1 MKKLLLIVQ
10 FILLLTGHSYAQTVK
25 LSLQNANTNTNVNG
39 AVINKGDEFLVT
51 VMGDGNGNTST
62 RALYFDFEYQ
72 NTAFQLMTVNHT
84 GTGGNGGIIPY
95 GSEITMSYQDYPGY
109 SYYKTNQNTTDN
121 GNTNYYNSQYSYT
134 QGGSKSILRVYLNW
148 AVAQGGLG
156 TDRLLV
162 LKFKLKTDAPGYA
175 WNPIAMNF
183 AAAFNQNGTSG
194 STLMTTPLT
203 SVIMLDPT
211 ATKYVNASIDYNGN
225 VDVQSLHR
233 IAFTDSVT
241 NQTYLVDALSDG
253 TIPVDQTQ
261 LQPNTVYH
269 VRTLFNMDG
278 VKDLSAAAVT
288 VSDYTTAQAEFVTQ
302 NLDGTFKNQNII
314 TGAGYYA
321 ADVNYNKMLDGGDL
335 VRLFAQITGV
345 ESLVTLPNNYSPGT
359 DMYMSVPTFTEAEFN
374 GLTATNW
381 KNLTKNYVRFKT
393 GNIGENLP
401 LKLKFVIPGDI
412 NRSHSSQVII
422 GNSVATNAV
431 PSLNK
436 NLSKT
441 QTANLLINTPQ
452 FIPSIDVTIQGKT
465 VTTNSFEIPV
475 KIDTK
480 ASNVAALQFEFVY
493 DPTKVKFVALLN
505 DLPNSWYT
513 FVDNKEGKVRF
524 GALDKELKTPVTGEL
539 TPFKLKFETIG
550 NGADIN
556 SVIRVSPNMDASSK
570 TGYQLGIN
578 LNLDVIKL
586 TGINNF

>member
-10 FILLLTGHSYAQTVK
+10 FFALLTGHSYAQTVK
-25 LSLQNANTNTNVNG
+25 LSLQNANTNTNING
-39 AVINKGDEFLVT
+39 GAINKGDEFLVT
-51 VMGDGNGNTST
+51 VMADGNGNTST

-72 NTAFQLMTVNHT
+72 NTAFQLISVNHT

-95 GSEITMSYQDYPGY
+95 GSQITMSYQDYPGY
-109 SYYKTNQNTTDN
+109 SYYKTAQNTTDN
-121 GNTNYYNSQYSYT
+121 GNTNYNYCQYNYT
-134 QGGSKSILRVYLNW
+134 QGGPKSILRVYLNW
-148 AVAQGGLG
+148 SIAQGGLG

-183 AAAFNQNGTSG
+183 AAAFNQDGTSG

-211 ATKYVNASIDYNGN
+211 ATKYVSPTIDYNAN
-225 VDVQSLHR
+225 VDALSLHR
-233 IAFTDSVT
+233 IAFTDSAANT
-241 NQTYLVDALSDG
+241 TYLVDALSDG

-261 LQPNTVYH
+261 FKPNTVYH
-269 VRTLFNMDG
+269 VRTLFNMDSI
-278 VKDLSAAAVT
+278 KDLQSAAVS

-302 NLDGTFKNQNII
+302 NLDGTLKNQNII

-321 ADVNYNKMLDGGDL
+321 ADVNNNHVFDGGDL
-335 VRLFAQITGV
+335 VKLYAQVTGV
-345 ESLVTLPNNYSPGT
+345 DNLFVMPSNYAAGT
-359 DMYMSVPTFTEAEFN
+359 DMYASVPTFTESDFN
-374 GLTATNW
+374 GLSAASW
-381 KNLTKNYVRFKT
+381 KNVSNNYVRFKT
-393 GNIGENLP
+393 TSIGANLP

-412 NRSHSSQVII
+412 NRSHSSQVVI
-422 GNSVATNAV
+422 GNTIATNAV
-431 PSLNK
+431 PSLKK
-436 NLSKT
+436 NLAMT

-452 FIPSIDVTIQGKT
+452 YIPSIDVTILGKT

-475 KIDTK
+475 KVDTK
-480 ASNVAALQFEFVY
+480 SSSVAALQFEFVY

-505 DLPNSWYT
+505 ELPNTWYT
-513 FVDNKEGKVRF
+513 FIQNKDGKVVF
-524 GALDKELKTPVTGEL
+524 GALDKELKNPITGEL

-556 SVIRVSPNMDASSK
+556 SVIRVSPNMDAASK

-578 LNLDVIKL
+578 LNLEVIKL

>member
-1 MKKLLLIVQ
+1 MKN
-10 FILLLTGHSYAQTVK
+10 ILLFVTFLCLFVTQSYAQTVK
-25 LSLQNANTNTNVNG
+25 LSLQNANTNTNVDGN
-39 AVINKGDEFLVT
+39 VINKGDEFLVT
-51 VMGDGNGNTST
+51 VMADGNGNTST

-72 NTAFQLMTVNHT
+72 NTAFQLMSVNHT

-95 GSEITMSYQDYPGY
+95 GSQISMDFQNYPGY
-109 SYYKTNQNTTDN
+109 SYNKTTQNTTDN
-121 GNTNYYNSQYSYT
+121 GNTNYNNCQYNYT

-148 AVAQGGLG
+148 SIASGGLG
-156 TDRLLV
+156 KDRLLV

-211 ATKYVNASIDYNGN
+211 ATKYVSPTIDYNAN
-225 VDVQSLHR
+225 VDALSLHR
-233 IAFTDSVT
+233 IAFTDSAANT
-241 NQTYLVDALSDG
+241 TYLVDALSDG
-253 TIPVDQTQ
+253 TIPVDQNQ
-261 LQPNTVYH
+261 FKPNTVYH
-269 VRTLFNMDG
+269 VRTLFNMDSI
-278 VKDLSAAAVT
+278 KDLSSAAVT

-302 NLDGTFKNQNII
+302 NLSGTFNNQNII

-321 ADVNYNKMLDGGDL
+321 ADVNYNKKFDGGDL
-335 VRLFAQITGV
+335 VRLYSQVTGV
-345 ESLVTLPNNYSPGT
+345 ENLVTLPTNYAAGT
-359 DMYMSVPTFTEAEFN
+359 DMYMSAPTFTEADFN
-374 GLTATNW
+374 GLTPTNW
-381 KNLTKNYVRFKT
+381 KDLDKNYVRFKT
-393 GNIGENLP
+393 TNIGANLP

-412 NRSHSSQVII
+412 NRSHSSQVVINNAI
-422 GNSVATNAV
+422 ATNAV
-431 PSLNK
+431 PSLKK
-436 NLSKT
+436 NLAMT
-441 QTANLLINTPQ
+441 HTAHLLINTPQ
-452 FIPSIDVTIQGKT
+452 YIPSIDVTIQGKT

-475 KIDTK
+475 KVNTG

-505 DLPNSWYT
+505 ELPNTWYT
-513 FVDNKEGKVRF
+513 FVQNRGGKIVF
-524 GALDKELKTPVTGEL
+524 GALDKELKNPVTGEL

-556 SVIRVSPNMDASSK
+556 SVIRVSPNMDAASK

-578 LNLDVIKL
+578 LNLEVIKL